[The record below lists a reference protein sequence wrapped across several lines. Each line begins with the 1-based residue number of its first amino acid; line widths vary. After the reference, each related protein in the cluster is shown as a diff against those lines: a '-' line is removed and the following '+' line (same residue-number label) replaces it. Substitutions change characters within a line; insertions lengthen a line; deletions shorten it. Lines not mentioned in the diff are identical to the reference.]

1 MLATTKIAIYC
12 HYPYLALLGN
22 IAVLAKSLH
31 NFHTLVRHSTLIWR
45 SILPSIAVILF
56 HFVTLGED
64 NDTLYFNKKW
74 KAGTQL
80 RRPPSLKRLG
90 IKCTTRADD

>member
-1 MLATTKIAIYC
+1 MLTTKTAIYC
-12 HYPYLALLGN
+12 HYRNLVFLGS
-22 IAVLAKSLH
+22 IAVLEKSLH
-31 NFHTLVRHSTLIWR
+31 NFQTLVGHSMKLWR
-45 SILPSIAVILF
+45 SILASIAVILF

-80 RRPPSLKRLG
+80 RTPPSLKRLG
-90 IKCTTRADD
+90 IK